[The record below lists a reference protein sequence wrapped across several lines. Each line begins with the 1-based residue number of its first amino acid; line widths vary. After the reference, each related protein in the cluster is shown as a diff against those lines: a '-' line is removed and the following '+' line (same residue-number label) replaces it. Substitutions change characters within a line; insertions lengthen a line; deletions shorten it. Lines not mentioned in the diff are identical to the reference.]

1 MPCPSFRSFTLTG
14 GRAAMLAVPLREPFV
29 IATATMTATR
39 AVLVELTLDDGTTG
53 LGEGATLPPVT
64 HEDEHAVLARINTW
78 LSANVGKTFEGAPSA
93 ALEGLE
99 ATPVTRAALECALL
113 DALAKREQRTVRT
126 LFAGSLEGEREWP
139 IEAPIESD
147 ITIPILPLPQ
157 MLSLAQGWFK
167 KGFRA
172 FKVKVGIDLDADLA
186 ALRNI
191 ARALPGVRFRLD
203 ANGGYSAAQALHVVQ
218 ELRAGDATIECFEQ
232 PCDRADVDGM
242 AKLVR
247 ESGVP
252 IVADESLR
260 SEADLEDLLRHKAAT
275 GINLKL
281 AKLGGFV
288 RAHDLATRARAA
300 GLTLMIGGMVE
311 TRVGMNAAAQ
321 LGFALGG
328 CDYADMDTAWLLSED
343 PFDGG
348 YRDVGPMLHPAGQH
362 GFGVE
367 LRSSERPRFFP

>member
-39 AVLVELTLDDGTTG
+39 AVLVELTLDDGSTG

-64 HEDEHAVLARINTW
+64 HEDEHAVLSSINAW

-93 ALEGLE
+93 ALAGLE

-126 LFAGSLEGEREWP
+126 LFAGSLEGERERP

-203 ANGGYSAAQALHVVQ
+203 ANGGYSAAQALRVVQ

-232 PCDRADVDGM
+232 PCDRADLEGM

-260 SEADLEDLLRHKAAT
+260 SEADLEALLRHKAAT

-367 LRSSERPRFFP
+367 LRSSERSRFFP